1 MTHLFPVVIGGW
13 NGVEP
18 RAITLFVA
26 LELSWSSWVV
36 LWPVR
41 LAEARPLLRCANILH
56 RTFHGGWTALI
67 NDGQR
72 YRTGNAIIQAS
83 PSQTITSN

>member
-1 MTHLFPVVIGGW
+1 MEWSHGQSRCSWRSNSAG
-13 NGVEP
+13 
-18 RAITLFVA
+18 RAGSFCGQCAWRKQDHYYDA
-26 LELSWSSWVV
+26 L
-36 LWPVR
+36 
-41 LAEARPLLRCANILH
+41 
-56 RTFHGGWTALI
+56 TFCIEHSMGGWTALI